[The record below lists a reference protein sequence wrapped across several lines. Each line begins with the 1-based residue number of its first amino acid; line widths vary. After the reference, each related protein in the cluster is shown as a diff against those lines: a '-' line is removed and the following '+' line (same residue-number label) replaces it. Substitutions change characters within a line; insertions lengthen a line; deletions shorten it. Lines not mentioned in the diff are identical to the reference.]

1 MRDAGAAGRLSVLNS
16 QLKNLKKDQ
25 KQLNDQWEA
34 EKQNMTRLQNIKE
47 EVDRVNIEIQQ
58 AEREYNLSRSAFRT
72 TFLRRQQWRL

>member
-1 MRDAGAAGRLSVLNS
+1 MRYIGAAGRLSVLNS

-58 AEREYNLSRSAFRT
+58 AEREYNLSR
-72 TFLRRQQWRL
+72 